1 MKKLS
6 RMTLLGATALI
17 ASLVLSSCGSDSD
30 EESQSQP
37 TAEETNEGA
46 EAEDADD
53 AQDEAK
59 EEADE
64 TDEDSET
71 DGDYQVPDWGYPI
84 EESGEKM
91 GTIEN
96 DTVRID
102 VWEVDRGKSTKDSMM
117 ADPDSNEPLIQEGD
131 QVLIYQYIMT
141 NTSDETIPLSTS
153 LMQMSEEYAGS
164 KFIHGATAISDS
176 SWLDEL
182 GLHDIG
188 VAEMDDNGIYLLEP
202 DESVAHASIFE
213 FQEDELTIKADVTP
227 VDDDGDLDHD
237 NAIMERE
244 TVTIDVK

>member
-1 MKKLS
+1 
-6 RMTLLGATALI
+6 
-17 ASLVLSSCGSDSD
+17 
-30 EESQSQP
+30 
-37 TAEETNEGA
+37 
-46 EAEDADD
+46 
-53 AQDEAK
+53 
-59 EEADE
+59 
-64 TDEDSET
+64 
-71 DGDYQVPDWGYPI
+71 
-84 EESGEKM
+84 
-91 GTIEN
+91 
-96 DTVRID
+96 
-102 VWEVDRGKSTKDSMM
+102 M

>member
-6 RMTLLGATALI
+6 RMTLFGATILS

-30 EESQSQP
+30 EESQSEP
-37 TAEETNEGA
+37 AAEETNEAA
-46 EAEDADD
+46 EAEEADDADD
-53 AQDEAK
+53 EAE

-64 TDEDSET
+64 TDEDSEV
-71 DGDYQVPDWGYPI
+71 DGDYEIPDWGYPI
-84 EESGEKM
+84 EESGEKV
-91 GTIEN
+91 GSIEN

-102 VWEVDRGKSTKDSMM
+102 VWEVERGESTKDSMM
-117 ADPDSNEPLIQEGD
+117 ADPDTNEPIIQEGD
-131 QVLIYQYIMT
+131 EVLVYQYIMT

-182 GLHDIG
+182 GLHDLG
-188 VAEMDDNGIYLLEP
+188 VAEMDDDGVYLLEP
-202 DESVAHASIFE
+202 GQSVAHASIFE

-227 VDDDGDLDHD
+227 ADDDGDLDHD